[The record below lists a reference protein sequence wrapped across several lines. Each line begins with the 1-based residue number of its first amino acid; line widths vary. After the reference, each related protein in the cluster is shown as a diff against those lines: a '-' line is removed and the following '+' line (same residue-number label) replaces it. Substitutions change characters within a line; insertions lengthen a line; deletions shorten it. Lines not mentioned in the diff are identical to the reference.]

1 MGSSII
7 TYEALYDIYRKEKY
21 NQELQQLPATFFI
34 DVVRYIEEKTSILE
48 NQKNKDPTFAG
59 ESKKT
64 EAQLNAVKKILEEI
78 YERRENKIL
87 QLAMLSSRVSS
98 KQDLG
103 MMLKEERELYDRVFR
118 LIDIQRNAI
127 LRNILNAKM
136 PALPE
141 PEAPKPLKSEIA
153 VPSQNTTIRFMQDV
167 PRFVDADLVTYGPFE
182 KEDVAN
188 IPSKL
193 AAILTRNNKAEE
205 IK

>member
-1 MGSSII
+1 MASSII

-21 NQELQQLPATFFI
+21 AQELQQLPATFFI

-103 MMLKEERELYDRVFR
+103 TLLKEELELYDKVFK
-118 LIDIQRNAI
+118 LLDTHRNGI
-127 LRNILNAKM
+127 LRNILSAKM
-136 PALPE
+136 PNLPE
-141 PEAPKPLKSEIA
+141 EAPKPLKTDIA
-153 VPSQNTTIRFMQDV
+153 VPSQNTAIRFMQDV
-167 PRFVDADLVTYGPFE
+167 PRFVDADLITYGPFE

-188 IPSKL
+188 IPGKL
-193 AAILTRNNKAEE
+193 AAILIRNNKAEE
-205 IK
+205 IR